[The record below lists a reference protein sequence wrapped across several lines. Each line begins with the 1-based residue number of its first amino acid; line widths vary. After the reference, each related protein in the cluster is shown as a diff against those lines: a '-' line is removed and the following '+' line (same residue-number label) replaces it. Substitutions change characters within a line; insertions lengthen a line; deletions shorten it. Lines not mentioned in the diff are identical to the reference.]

1 MIFANRTEAGQD
13 LALRLKKY
21 ANRDDVIV
29 LGAPRGGV
37 PIAFE
42 VATALNAPLDVF
54 VLRKLG
60 VPGREELAF
69 GAIASGGVRVLD
81 RRTIE
86 ALGLTGLDIEQVT
99 RAEKREL
106 ERRERT
112 YRGGRPPLDV
122 AGMIVI
128 LVDDG
133 IATGA
138 SMRAAIGALRQMKPA
153 RIVIAVPVA
162 PPSTRDLLLRE
173 VDEFVCLEMPEP
185 FFGVGQFYD
194 DFSQVSDE
202 EVKELLDSASRQLGD
217 SRDQDVE
224 ITARRTRP

>member
-1 MIFANRTEAGQD
+1 MIFANRTEAGRG
-13 LALRLKKY
+13 LALHLKKY

-42 VATALNAPLDVF
+42 VATALKAPLDVF

-86 ALGLTGLDIEQVT
+86 GLGMTGLDIERVT
-99 RAEKREL
+99 RAEKQEL
-106 ERRERT
+106 ERRELA

-122 AGMIVI
+122 AGMTVI

-138 SMRAAIGALRQMKPA
+138 SVRAAINALRQMKPA

-162 PPSTRDLLLRE
+162 PPSVCDRLLPE

-185 FFGVGQFYD
+185 FYGVGQFYD

-202 EVKELLDSASRQLGD
+202 EVKELLDSASRRLRE
-217 SRDQDVE
+217 SRYE
-224 ITARRTRP
+224 YAETTARKTGP